1 MGNQRVNQRV
11 NQRTNLP
18 QRQQPPLIKKEKRKR
33 VKGATG
39 ENKGKVQN
47 EKIVRKQRRQGRVK
61 GDPPRR
67 QTRQRPS
74 REDWV
79 AKNRMRCQEQ
89 PGLRHRLCM
98 CNSRCELSILSNLVT
113 WRHADLLS
121 PLCQRGALHALHDL
135 LATYRATILRLC
147 PTYLFFVRFEAI
159 RS

>member
-47 EKIVRKQRRQGRVK
+47 GRQGRVK
-61 GDPPRR
+61 GDPPKR
-67 QTRQRPS
+67 QARQQPS

-89 PGLRHRLCM
+89 PGLQHRLCM

-121 PLCQRGALHALHDL
+121 PSCQRGALHDL

-147 PTYLFFVRFEAI
+147 PTHLFL
-159 RS
+159 